1 MKTFISALLMVLI
14 LSGCSYDDKNIVASQ
29 EDIRATQEEV
39 NTKLDYLITL
49 ANEPVEIDLTRLEA
63 IVSNFHDMV
72 AYIYKDANIDTAPES
87 ELSELEEHEHL
98 RIRYVEYYNFR
109 AEPDAFYDGTYNFTR
124 YLMADSYNDIQ
135 DSAIDN
141 LENPAIFHSQG
152 QWRILSEREID
163 VLRTHATY
171 YDFKTFEWA
180 TRGSGMVGIDTY
192 SYDPYHDA
200 IFIGTSRGGDVLSTT
215 TMKDIFFVK
224 RGDFDK

>member
-14 LSGCSYDDKNIVASQ
+14 LIGCSYDDKNIVASQ

-49 ANEPVEIDLTRLEA
+49 ANQPVEIDLTRLEA
-63 IVSNFHDMV
+63 TVSNFHNMV
-72 AYIYKDANIDTAPES
+72 AYIYKSANIDTAPES
-87 ELSELEEHEHL
+87 ELEEHEHL
-98 RIRYVEYYNFR
+98 VIRYVEYFNFKSQG
-109 AEPDAFYDGTYNFTR
+109 DAFYDGTYDFTR

-141 LENPAIFHSQG
+141 LENRAIFHSQG
-152 QWRILSEREID
+152 QWRVLNEREID
-163 VLRTHATY
+163 ILRIHATY
-171 YDFKTFEWA
+171 YDFKTFEWK
-180 TRGSGMVGIDTY
+180 TLGSGMVGIDRY

-215 TMKDIFFVK
+215 TMKDIVFVK